1 MTGSN
6 KPGELITV
14 VFGLCR
20 MPFILAQNFKDT
32 GFPRRGQ
39 CQSPGPAHYDG
50 AVFTLSYLREIRG
63 GDNLLNVRIY

>member
-32 GFPRRGQ
+32 GFEGGGSA
-39 CQSPGPAHYDG
+39 SPPAQRTMM
-50 AVFTLSYLREIRG
+50 VRYLPSRT
-63 GDNLLNVRIY
+63 